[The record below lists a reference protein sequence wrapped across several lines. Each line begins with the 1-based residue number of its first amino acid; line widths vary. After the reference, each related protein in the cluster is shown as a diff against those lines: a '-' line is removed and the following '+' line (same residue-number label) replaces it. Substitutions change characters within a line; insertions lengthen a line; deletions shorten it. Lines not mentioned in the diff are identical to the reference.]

1 MSPKKKVLFLCTGN
15 ACRSQMAE
23 GILRNLAG
31 NRFEVFSAG
40 THPSRVHPTTIRV
53 MTEWGIDIS
62 GQTSDHVD
70 DYLEKDIDIVISL
83 CNSANELCPNFPDN
97 VERIHWSIPDPF
109 TGWSDRDV
117 FLTYY
122 RACRNLLKEHIGQ
135 FLKDH

>member
-1 MSPKKKVLFLCTGN
+1 
-15 ACRSQMAE
+15 MAE

-40 THPSRVHPTTIRV
+40 THPSRVHPTSIRV
-53 MTEWGIDIS
+53 MAEWGIDIS

-70 DYLEKDIDIVISL
+70 DYLEKHIDIVISL
-83 CNSANELCPNFPDN
+83 CDSANELCPVFPGN
-97 VERIHWSIPDPF
+97 IERIHWNIPDPF

-122 RACRNLLKEHIGQ
+122 RACRNLLKEHIDQ
-135 FLKDH
+135 FLKD